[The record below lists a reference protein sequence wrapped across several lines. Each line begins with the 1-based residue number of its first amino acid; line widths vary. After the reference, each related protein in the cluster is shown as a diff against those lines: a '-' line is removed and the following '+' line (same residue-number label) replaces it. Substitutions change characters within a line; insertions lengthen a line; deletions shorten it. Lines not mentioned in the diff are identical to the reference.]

1 MLQAPRSGV
10 TRHHSRQLMV
20 VVARMASIRFDRSRS
35 SSWSRAA
42 IAKLSGTQTLCDQV
56 LVVQTKSAADENE
69 RNEVA

>member
-1 MLQAPRSGV
+1 
-10 TRHHSRQLMV
+10 MV

-56 LVVQTKSAADENE
+56 LVVQPKSAADENE